1 MADSDTP
8 PPANPGKGDPN
19 SISDSDIDALLAEI
33 NKASDDVAGSPAVDV
48 VAEAQDVVDAAQG
61 DIDALLAQATFDD
74 APDAESATTTSP
86 PAAAIETMP
95 IDLPQLQQ
103 AMSDARLGGV
113 DLLRDVELNVKVE
126 LGRSRLLV
134 SDVLR
139 LGEGSV
145 VELDKL
151 AGDPVDVYVNERLV
165 ARGEVLVLNDQFCVR
180 VNEIINAAVEA

>member
-1 MADSDTP
+1 MAESDTP
-8 PPANPGKGDPN
+8 PTNQPPGDPDN
-19 SISDSDIDALLAEI
+19 VNDADIDALLDEI
-33 NKASDDVAGSPAVDV
+33 NKASDDVAAAPPGDLA
-48 VAEAQDVVDAAQG
+48 AKAQDVVEAAQN

-74 APDAESATTTSP
+74 APDAPSDETVA
-86 PAAAIETMP
+86 PAGAAIETMP
-95 IDLPQLQQ
+95 IDLPQQ

-134 SDVLR
+134 ADVLR

-151 AGDPVDVYVNERLV
+151 AGDPVDVYVNERLI

-180 VNEIINAAVEA
+180 VNEIVNAAVEA